1 MWLTPL
7 LLSFKCTVVFAWTT
21 NELFIYDLVEE
32 VGESFYDF
40 YGISKDAEISQ
51 IKKAYRR
58 LSMEWH
64 PDRNSDEKAEEQ
76 FRKIAAI
83 YEILKSNDLRE
94 EYDRILENGLP
105 DWRQPVFYYRLAL
118 VKYSSIVHP
127 NLNNASDFLRR
138 ARKLSWFEGVV
149 VLTIICSIGH
159 YFMLWG
165 AYVDKYLTL
174 SSSRSKLRKKE
185 IRQLKKIG
193 SDAEIIYEAKIAE
206 MLSDVCP
213 SWRNSLPVLIV
224 SLLYNVAVSL
234 PGFIRAY
241 ISMCQ
246 PKVEKSEK
254 DDGDEV
260 SPRRYVVTR
269 QPIYEYAVASD
280 VKPVLSCAF
289 SEDSSQKSDSQNNN
303 IIRNNAW
310 TSEELALLIRLS
322 TEKYPAGTPNRWELL
337 AKALDRSPQSITLMV
352 GKLKQMKKDEYANLL
367 RSSQSSAVVQN
378 AAQITLLK
386 QSDHFSDEKSN
397 DCNISRKDN
406 DSEKEKILVIWSD
419 YDQKLFE
426 TALQEFP
433 KGTADRWDKIANCV
447 SSKTKQQCID
457 RFRYLSEMVRQ
468 RKSHQKN
475 K

>member
-1 MWLTPL
+1 MWLTSL
-7 LLSFKCTVVFAWTT
+7 LLLKCTAVFAWTT
-21 NELFIYDLVEE
+21 NELFIYDLMEE

-40 YGISKDAEISQ
+40 YGIPKDAEISN

-76 FRKIAAI
+76 FRKIAAV
-83 YEILKSNDLRE
+83 YEVLKSNDLRE

-105 DWRQPVFYYRLAL
+105 NWRQPVFYY
-118 VKYSSIVHP
+118 
-127 NLNNASDFLRR
+127 RR

-149 VLTIICSIGH
+149 VLAIICSIGH

-165 AYVDKYLTL
+165 AYIDKYLTL

-185 IRQLKKIG
+185 IRQLRKIG
-193 SDAEIIYEAKIAE
+193 SDAETIYEAEIAQ

-213 SWRNSLPVLIV
+213 SWRNSLPALIV
-224 SLLYNVAVSL
+224 SLLYNIAVSL
-234 PGFIRAY
+234 PSFVCDY
-241 ISMCQ
+241 INMCQ
-246 PKVEKSEK
+246 PKMEKSEK
-254 DDGDEV
+254 DNVDEV
-260 SPRRYVVTR
+260 SPRRYVATR
-269 QPIYEYAVASD
+269 QPVYEYAVASD

-289 SEDSSQKSDSQNNN
+289 SGDSAEKSISQNDNV
-303 IIRNNAW
+303 IQSSAW

-337 AKALDRSPQSITLMV
+337 ARMLDRSPQDITFMV
-352 GKLKQMKKDEYANLL
+352 GKLKGMKRDEYANLL
-367 RSSQSSAVVQN
+367 RSSQSSTVVQK

-386 QSDHFSDEKSN
+386 QSNQLSDEKSDN
-397 DCNISRKDN
+397 WNISSE
-406 DSEKEKILVIWSD
+406 DSDTEKGKISVTWSN
-419 YDQKLFE
+419 YDQRLFE

-447 SSKTKQQCID
+447 SSKTKQQCIE
-457 RFRYLSEMVRQ
+457 RFRYLSELVRQ
-468 RKSHQKN
+468 RKLLQKN
-475 K
+475 KKLAFHNFQRTFEISDCKF